1 MKSKTGSLKRPIKL
15 IKSSQTVLGEEG
27 VDGSEDTYQIVKTNI
42 KKKIRGYYIQFHVSK
57 FNT

>member
-1 MKSKTGSLKRPIKL
+1 MKSKTGSFKRPIKL
-15 IKSSQTVLGEEG
+15 IKSSQTEMGCGGGGGEEG
-27 VDGSEDTYQIVKTNI
+27 HISKSKH